1 MYWLNGTRTH
11 PGEVLFRGLFGAIPL
26 GALGVG
32 GEVLAYWAVIGRVA
46 GLYQHANIDFAL
58 GPFAWIFSIGELH
71 RWHHARGF
79 EAAQCNYGNTFIVWD
94 ALLGT
99 RRLPRGEASPADV
112 GIDGMESFP
121 RGWAAQLLAPLRWR
135 PPAEAR
141 T

>member
-32 GEVLAYWAVIGRVA
+32 PEVFAYWAVIGRVG

-58 GPFAWIFSIGELH
+58 GPLSWVFSIGELH

-79 EAAQCNYGNTFIVWD
+79 DAAKCNYGNTFIVWD
-94 ALLGT
+94 AIFGT
-99 RRLPRGEASPADV
+99 RRLPRGERSPADV
-112 GIDGMESFP
+112 GIDGMETFP
-121 RGWAAQLLAPLRWR
+121 RGWAAQLIAPLRWR
-135 PPAEAR
+135 GDR
-141 T
+141 TAT